1 MSLDIGL
8 TYNGELMWEGN
19 ITHNLGRMSRAAGAY
34 EAVWTPDDPSDGGAP
49 YNPRQVIDEIVPAIN
64 HLLYERH
71 HYEQFNPENG
81 WGDYDTLV
89 RFLVDYALALSKF
102 PNAEIKVSR

>member
-1 MSLDIGL
+1 VSLDIGL

-19 ITHNLGRMSRAAGAY
+19 ITHNLVPMAQAAGAY
-34 EAVWTPDDPSDGGAP
+34 EVVWRPDEIGYDRLGLAVLE
-49 YNPRQVIDEIVPAIN
+49 EIVPAIN

-89 RFLVDYALALSKF
+89 RFLVDYALALNKF
-102 PNAEIKVSR
+102 PYAEIKVSR